1 MLMISVGLT
10 LIHDK
15 RVLPEMTRPPKNAGA
30 PALPDVAPDRAPDI
44 APDIAPDVALDD
56 LPGHNIRRL
65 HQIAV
70 AIFLQ
75 ETEGSGLTP
84 VQYAALQAVTQRPGI
99 DQRTLARAIGLDTS
113 TTAGVL
119 ERLEA
124 RGLIARTTSR
134 EDRRARVLAPTD
146 DGRRALA
153 AVLPA
158 MLRAQAQILAPLS
171 ADDQQVFLRL
181 LQQLVS
187 ANNGL
192 SRAPSGAPDTPPAG

>member
-1 MLMISVGLT
+1 MLIVSMLMIGVRLT

-15 RVLPEMTRPPKNAGA
+15 RVHPEMTRQPKPSAQ
-30 PALPDVAPDRAPDI
+30 VAT
-44 APDIAPDVALDD
+44 PDVALDD

-119 ERLEA
+119 ERLET
-124 RGLIARTTSR
+124 RGLIMRTTSR

-153 AVLPA
+153 DVLPA
-158 MLRAQAQILAPLS
+158 MLRAQAQILAPLP
-171 ADDQQVFLRL
+171 ADEQRTFLRL
-181 LQQLVS
+181 LQKLVS

-192 SRAPSGAPDTPPAG
+192 SRAPSEGPGPAQPPD

>member
-1 MLMISVGLT
+1 MLIISVGPPLT
-10 LIHDK
+10 IDK
-15 RVLPEMTRPPKNAGA
+15 RVLPEMTRPAKPATTKATKVEAA
-30 PALPDVAPDRAPDI
+30 PATPE
-44 APDIAPDVALDD
+44 VALGD
-56 LPGHNIRRL
+56 LPGYNIRRL

-75 ETEGSGLTP
+75 ETEASGLTP
-84 VQYAALQAVTQRPGI
+84 VQFAALHAVAQRAGI
-99 DQRTLARAIGLDTS
+99 DQRTLARTIGLDTS

-146 DGRRALA
+146 EGRRALA
-153 AVLPA
+153 DVLPA

-171 ADDQQVFLRL
+171 ADEQGTFLRL

-192 SRAPSGAPDTPPAG
+192 SRAPSALPEPPA

>member
-1 MLMISVGLT
+1 
-10 LIHDK
+10 
-15 RVLPEMTRPPKNAGA
+15 MTRTPKPTAAATTGPRGT
-30 PALPDVAPDRAPDI
+30 PA
-44 APDIAPDVALDD
+44 APDVALHD

-75 ETEGSGLTP
+75 ETAGSGLTP
-84 VQYAALQAVTQRPGI
+84 VQHAALQAVTQRAGI

-124 RGLIARTTSR
+124 RGLIERTTSR

-146 DGRRALA
+146 AGRRALA
-153 AVLPA
+153 DVLPA
-158 MLRAQAQILAPLS
+158 MLRAQAQILAPL
-171 ADDQQVFLRL
+171 ADDEQRTFLRL
-181 LQQLVS
+181 LQQLVN

-192 SRAPSGAPDTPPAG
+192 SRAPSESPDTPAAPA